1 MSESG
6 SLREV
11 LCLGLA
17 PALQRTIV
25 LEGFAL
31 GGVNRAS
38 RVVESAAGKAVNTAR
53 ALVALGAAVQT
64 CGFNGGA
71 SGKQLIS
78 HMASY
83 GLGTQALTNMEPS
96 TRICTTLID
105 QLTAT
110 VTELVEEAPDPG
122 SAALARFVRDNMRR
136 TQQASMLVISG
147 TLPPFVADDFYTRF
161 VNEAVR
167 AKVPVLIDS
176 QRAALLN
183 VLGEGPVLV
192 KMTASELGATVRSPV
207 DSEERMLRAMR
218 GLIASGAQGV
228 LVTRG
233 GQAAYLMTQL
243 TAWRLTPPTEQVR
256 PVNPIG
262 SGDCTS
268 AGIAHALLSGKGLCE
283 SVRFGMGCGSASVET
298 LVPADFDVQR
308 AAELARSVECEEI

>member
-1 MSESG
+1 MSGSG
-6 SLREV
+6 SLKQV

-25 LEGFAL
+25 LERLAL
-31 GGVNRAS
+31 GEVNRAC
-38 RVVESAAGKAVNTAR
+38 RVVESAGGKAITTAR
-53 ALVALGAAVQT
+53 ALVALGAAAQA

-83 GLGTQALTNMEPS
+83 GLGTEALTNMTPS

-105 QLTAT
+105 RLTAT

-122 SAALARFVRDNMRR
+122 PAALDRFVRDNTRR

-147 TLPPFVADDFYTRF
+147 TLPPFVADGLYTRF
-161 VNEAVR
+161 VKEAAR
-167 AKVPVLIDS
+167 AGVPVLIDS
-176 QRAALLN
+176 QGAALLN
-183 VLGEGPVLV
+183 VLGEGPALV
-192 KMTASELGATVRSPV
+192 KMTASELGATARSPV
-207 DSEERMLRAMR
+207 DSEERTLRAMR
-218 GLIASGAQGV
+218 DLIASGARGV

-243 TAWRLTPPTEQVR
+243 KAWRLTPPIEHVR

-268 AGIAHALLSGKGLCE
+268 AGIAHALLSGEDLCE
-283 SVRFGMGCGSASVET
+283 SVRFGMGCGSANVET
-298 LVPADFDVQR
+298 LVPADFDVRR
-308 AAELARSVECEEI
+308 AAELAHSVECEEI